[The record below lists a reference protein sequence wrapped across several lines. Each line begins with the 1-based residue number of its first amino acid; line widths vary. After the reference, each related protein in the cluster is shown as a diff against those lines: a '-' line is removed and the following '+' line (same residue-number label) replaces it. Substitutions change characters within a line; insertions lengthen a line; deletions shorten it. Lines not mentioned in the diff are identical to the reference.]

1 MPLENS
7 VQNEPVAT
15 ENSSSSTESKS
26 SRLTI
31 ILIILILL
39 AGAYLAYATY
49 NSNQANSEPVATE
62 NSSSSTESNT
72 PTNTVSN
79 PTPDNAVST
88 PESNQKTYTQA
99 QVAEKNSK
107 SDCWTI
113 IDNKVYNI
121 TKYIPNHPGGEEEIT
136 QICGK
141 DGSKLFAKPQEHKE
155 GGASN
160 VLGQLYLG
168 NLSP

>member
-7 VQNEPVAT
+7 VQNELVAESEANT
-15 ENSSSSTESKS
+15 SKS

-31 ILIILILL
+31 ILIVLILL
-39 AGAYLAYATY
+39 AGAYLAYAVY

-62 NSSSSTESNT
+62 NGSSSTESNT
-72 PTNTVSN
+72 STNPISN
-79 PTPDNAVST
+79 PTPDNTVST
-88 PESNQKTYTQA
+88 PKSNQTTYTQA

-113 IDNKVYNI
+113 IDNKVYDI

-136 QICGK
+136 KICGK